1 MTRNGPSEADN
12 VAWALWDRM
21 GAQGYGGH
29 VAYVCDDREPVTHLE
44 VHERSARAAKALLAI
59 GIGEGSRVTLAARD
73 SVSWVVAFLACARV
87 GALVAIVSTDL
98 AEAAAAQLHDH
109 FRPELLL
116 SDRDPRGVP
125 PAALEEEAAG
135 RRPCAPVAV
144 RPDTPLYVQYT
155 SGTTGAPKGA
165 VHTHA
170 HVLSYV
176 SAFGRGVLGLTPENV
191 CLSASRMFFAY
202 GFVNSVVF
210 PLATG
215 ARAVVSLVPPTPEKV
230 AARCRDHEVTVLF
243 TVPSLYAR
251 LASVADQDAFRTV
264 RVGVSDGERLQVV
277 TRAAASAL
285 LDAPMLDCLGST
297 EMGYTYCANRLS
309 DVVAGTAGRPLD
321 GYELELRE
329 HGEVLTADDQEGD
342 LWVRGPS
349 MMTRYLDAP
358 ALSAEVVQDGWLWTK
373 DRAVRLG
380 GNYAMLGRV
389 DDVEAV
395 NGVKVNPLEIEAVL
409 VACDGV
415 AEVAVVGRPDAE
427 GRTRLCASVA
437 LTPGAEPS
445 SVVEA
450 VTAAARAAFA
460 LEPHKIP
467 WAVTVVDH
475 LPRTPT
481 GKLQRFALR
490 NGTEPV
496 TRPGTTNG
504 RPG

>member
-1 MTRNGPSEADN
+1 MTRNGLSEVHN
-12 VAWALWDRM
+12 VAWALRDRM
-21 GAQGYGGH
+21 GAQGYGER
-29 VAYVCDDREPVTHLE
+29 VAYLGDDREPVTHLE
-44 VHERSARAAKALLAI
+44 VHERSAKAADALRGL
-59 GIGEGSRVTLAARD
+59 GIGEGSRVALAARD
-73 SVSWVVAFLACARV
+73 SVSWVVAFLACARL

-98 AEAAAAQLHDH
+98 TEGAAAQLHGH

-135 RRPCAPVAV
+135 RSPCAPIAV
-144 RPDTPLYVQYT
+144 RPETPLYVQYT

-165 VHTHA
+165 LHTHA

-176 SAFGRGVLGLTPENV
+176 SAFGRRVLGLTPEDV

-215 ARAVVSLVPPTPEKV
+215 ARAAVSLVPPTPEKI
-230 AARCRDHEVTVLF
+230 AARCREHQVTVLF

-251 LASVADQDAFRTV
+251 LASVADQDAFRSV
-264 RVGVSDGERLQVV
+264 RVGVSGGERLQVA

-309 DVVAGTAGRPLD
+309 DIVAGTAGRPID

-349 MMTRYLDAP
+349 MMRGYLDAP
-358 ALSAEVVQDGWLWTK
+358 GPSAEVVHDGWLWTK

-380 GNYAMLGRV
+380 GHYAVLGRV
-389 DDVEAV
+389 DDVETV
-395 NGVKVNPLEIEAVL
+395 NGVKVNPIEIEAL
-409 VACDGV
+409 LAACDSV
-415 AEVAVVGRPDAE
+415 AEVAVVGRPDGE
-427 GRTRLCASVA
+427 GRTRLYAYVVP
-437 LTPGAEPS
+437 TPDRQPS
-445 SVVEA
+445 LVVEA
-450 VTAAARAAFA
+450 VRAAARAAFA
-460 LEPHKIP
+460 VESHKIP
-467 WAVTVVDH
+467 RAVTVVDR

-490 NGTEPV
+490 NGADAV
-496 TRPGTTNG
+496 TRPGTTSG
-504 RPG
+504 PPG